1 MVQEL
6 HFFHSYVL
14 LQHSISNISVSIQSY
29 KHQSNCKL
37 ITNLPLFLVLP
48 PLALVVGSKLYC
60 IGWIN
65 HLWIKHPPYPQPIS
79 ARAAQH
85 SPAPA
90 AFTPLSLHPAS
101 KPRTVNTSAAC
112 NTHPRGH
119 TSGCE
124 AEEQECL
131 LWYLLNGN
139 IRIGYTTQL
148 AALQTLCFHGEKLF
162 N

>member
-1 MVQEL
+1 MEL
-6 HFFHSYVL
+6 LSFSTLVYPYPSNPININQTANSLLICHCFLSCLPSLWLYVL
-14 LQHSISNISVSIQSY
+14 SCIVLAELIIYELNIPHIHNQY
-29 KHQSNCKL
+29 PPE
-37 ITNLPLFLVLP
+37 LP
-48 PLALVVGSKLYC
+48 
-60 IGWIN
+60 
-65 HLWIKHPPYPQPIS
+65 
-79 ARAAQH
+79 

-101 KPRTVNTSAAC
+101 KPRIVNTNTAC

-124 AEEQECL
+124 AEEQEYL